1 MTRRGAFAAA
11 LCLGL
16 ILRLAALPLPGTED
30 VGTWKI
36 WAFGASRHITHVYGI
51 GGSPPVRGVLSWQSL
66 ETTVD
71 YPPAA
76 LYVLAVVGL
85 AYRQIDPAFADGPAL
100 TTAVKIPGL
109 VCGIGLTL
117 LLAWTT
123 RRVTGDARASRWV
136 ALAYWL
142 NPASV
147 INAEVLGYL
156 DPLMMLPGIAAFVLL
171 HLGAAET
178 AGLALALAIMMKP
191 QAILLA
197 PAFALAA
204 WHTGGMRGT
213 GRAAAG
219 GALGMVALILPF
231 AAVGALPNMWLAFG
245 SFYARRDILSG
256 YAANIWW
263 IANYGLRAYYQ
274 IPRLGFP
281 HAFFVEV
288 RRIMAVSTFQEVG
301 LPNPRPFA
309 GAAVAATAGWGLWRL
324 RHATDLGAHL
334 LAAAFVVHAYFVL
347 GVGVHEHHMM
357 LAVPLLCLAAA
368 LRPSLRPLFYVVS
381 VIVALNMNLFYG
393 IGMGRGYSVPRLLL
407 GVDLTVILSVANV
420 AALVWHARILS
431 REARRIAPL
440 VAQRLGQALSADP
453 RIPDP

>member
-1 MTRRGAFAAA
+1 VTRRGAFAAA
-11 LCLGL
+11 LMLGL
-16 ILRLAALPLPGTED
+16 LVRLAALPLPGTED
-30 VGTWKI
+30 VRTWKI
-36 WAFGASRHITHVYGI
+36 WAFGASRHVTHVYGV
-51 GGSPPVRGVLSWQSL
+51 GGTPPVRGVLTWQSL

-76 LYVLAVVGL
+76 LYVLAMVGL
-85 AYRQIDPAFADGPAL
+85 GYRQVDPGFADGAAL
-100 TTAVKIPGL
+100 TAAVKIPGL
-109 VCGIGLTL
+109 LSGIGLTL

-123 RRVTGDARASRWV
+123 RRMTGDARASRWV
-136 ALAYWL
+136 ALAFWL
-142 NPASV
+142 NPAAI

-156 DPLMMLPGIAAFVLL
+156 DPLMMLPGLAAFVLL
-171 HLGAAET
+171 HLGATES
-178 AGLALALAIMMKP
+178 AGLALALAMLMKP
-191 QAILLA
+191 QGILLV

-204 WHTGGMRGT
+204 WHVGGI
-213 GRAAAG
+213 RAMTRAAG
-219 GALGMVALILPF
+219 GGTLGIVALVLPF

-256 YAANIWW
+256 NAANIWW

-281 HAFFVEV
+281 HAFLVEV

-324 RHATDLGAHL
+324 RHATELSAHL
-334 LAAAFVVHAYFVL
+334 LAAAFLVHAYFVL

-368 LRPSLRPLFYVVS
+368 LRPSLRPLFYVIS
-381 VIVALNMNLFYG
+381 LIVALNMNLFYG

-407 GVDLTVILSVANV
+407 GLDLTVILSVANV
-420 AALVWHARILS
+420 AALIWHARIVA
-431 REARRIAPL
+431 REAGVVTRPT
-440 VAQRLGQALSADP
+440 
-453 RIPDP
+453 